1 MRKPQAGAH
10 VRAAGDFGIGRHG
23 RAALVLHAVVLAL
36 VLGYTWEKMGSENG
50 LPSKIHGSSS
60 WLPQN

>member
-36 VLGYTWEKMGSENG
+36 VLAKG
-50 LPSKIHGSSS
+50 L
-60 WLPQN
+60 